1 MSGPVVVTVLLCAL
15 MTAVRLRQPGPVGF
29 GFGFVLTI
37 FALGALSGALA
48 VLN

>member
-1 MSGPVVVTVLLCAL
+1 MSPALVATVLVCSVA
-15 MTAVRLRQPGPVGF
+15 TAIRLRQPGPVGL
-29 GFGFVLTI
+29 GFILSI

>member
-1 MSGPVVVTVLLCAL
+1 MTVPLVATVLLCAL

-29 GFGFVLTI
+29 GFILTI

>member
-1 MSGPVVVTVLLCAL
+1 MIPLFVWPTLTASVLVFIEFNRPGRDWIVTS
-15 MTAVRLRQPGPVGF
+15 M
-29 GFGFVLTI
+29 I